1 MIIRVNEVISIKIEG
16 SKLRTLMSS
25 SSCNVKLY
33 SDPSSLTSKMLNA
46 GMEAALA
53 SKGEPNNINPKIMS
67 HFQLPR
73 KLLEQSKPI
82 LS

>member
-1 MIIRVNEVISIKIEG
+1 MIPKKR
-16 SKLRTLMSS
+16 RTLMSS

-46 GMEAALA
+46 GMDAELA
-53 SKGEPNNINPKIMS
+53 SSGEPNNINPKVMS

-73 KLLEQSKPI
+73 KLLEQRKLV